1 MGAFITILS
10 LIGWLSIAC
19 GPLRVHTYLIPAKI
33 EPRWITIEY
42 DNPRCTRLKES
53 AFGQEFVIP
62 ESGFLC
68 TSSAMYTGWHRDK
81 YYSID
86 ENDNRI
92 AVQPG
97 ELIHREGS
105 FYINQGSFSA
115 GTSCKVSGVEFFY
128 GRKEKLTS
136 ENPIMKD
143 EAFLKLHPE
152 CSQQGKKGSP

>member
-68 TSSAMYTGWHRDK
+68 TSSAMYTGC
-81 YYSID
+81 I
-86 ENDNRI
+86 
-92 AVQPG
+92 
-97 ELIHREGS
+97 
-105 FYINQGSFSA
+105 
-115 GTSCKVSGVEFFY
+115 GTNTIRFTKTKNALPC
-128 GRKEKLTS
+128 
-136 ENPIMKD
+136 NP
-143 EAFLKLHPE
+143 A
-152 CSQQGKKGSP
+152 S